1 MHSVDEQ
8 LGKIDIFS
16 GLTKAELKKIRRLM
30 TPISIK
36 AGKEFIVEGTSGREA
51 FIILEGR
58 ATVRRGGRVVASV
71 GPGDILGEMTVLT
84 GAHRTA
90 SVTADTQVEA
100 EVLSRREFSSLL
112 DSQPKLAKKLLLGVV
127 NRLHQLEPSLIG

>member
-16 GLTKAELKKIRRLM
+16 NLSKAELSKIRRLM
-30 TPISIK
+30 TPISIR

-58 ATVRRGGRVVASV
+58 ATVRRGGRVIASV
-71 GPGDILGEMTVLT
+71 GPGDILGEMTVLS

-112 DSQPKLAKKLLLGVV
+112 DSQPKLAKKLLVGVLR
-127 NRLHQLEPSLIG
+127 RLHQLEPSIIG